1 MAGITIETD
10 LEGKIN
16 NISSFKKEAL
26 LPLFEAII
34 NSVHAIEDREDLEKG
49 TIKVNIIRADDIETS
64 LGDHIDDDA
73 LVKSDREKKIV
84 GFEIEDNGVGF
95 NDDNF
100 KSFNTAD
107 STYKLHRGGKGI
119 GRFLWLKA
127 FDKVEIES
135 VYGQNKTKHLR
146 IFEFSK
152 KKWVN
157 EKSNDLCG
165 PDEDLRTQVRL
176 IGFKEEYRRE
186 PSAYKTTRKIAQ
198 RILEHCLSYYIGG
211 VAPAIILSDERESY
225 NLDEL
230 YSKIKKDSF
239 REVLSLHGEEFC
251 IDHLKLFETNNKVHN
266 IVLCADRRDV
276 ETSSLHSLLGTSA
289 LYEIGDDGEKFY
301 YSVYVS
307 SGYLDRHVNMTR
319 RSFDLPLE
327 GDLHNLDGTCTISL
341 TTVKNTVIERTKVHL
356 APYLD
361 ALQEKKISRVLTVAS
376 SYPALRSV
384 PQYCPEIFDE
394 IEPNSSEEKIYEALY
409 KHKGAADFAIQ
420 RKTKEFLEKQA
431 KNIDEV
437 QKEYEELSKKIEDFK
452 KDELASYICKRKLII
467 DLLDRKL
474 QIGANNEYAL
484 EAEVHD
490 IIFPMKYST
499 DTIRYEDHN
508 LWIISEQLTFH
519 EFAASDIELNK
530 ISSSNSARRPDIIV
544 FSEMGEDRIARSV
557 SIVELKRPERESFEI
572 DPVSQMYD
580 TIREIRNR
588 KITLPNGRYLL
599 VGESTKF
606 YCYALCDINDKIKKF
621 AENLNLRELKDGL
634 GYYSF
639 NEKLNAYTEIIAF
652 DRLIADVKRRHK
664 VFFHKLG
671 I

>member
-1 MAGITIETD
+1 
-10 LEGKIN
+10 
-16 NISSFKKEAL
+16 
-26 LPLFEAII
+26 
-34 NSVHAIEDREDLEKG
+34 
-49 TIKVNIIRADDIETS
+49 
-64 LGDHIDDDA
+64 
-73 LVKSDREKKIV
+73 
-84 GFEIEDNGVGF
+84 
-95 NDDNF
+95 
-100 KSFNTAD
+100 
-107 STYKLHRGGKGI
+107 
-119 GRFLWLKA
+119 
-127 FDKVEIES
+127 
-135 VYGQNKTKHLR
+135 
-146 IFEFSK
+146 
-152 KKWVN
+152 
-157 EKSNDLCG
+157 
-165 PDEDLRTQVRL
+165 
-176 IGFKEEYRRE
+176 
-186 PSAYKTTRKIAQ
+186 
-198 RILEHCLSYYIGG
+198 
-211 VAPAIILSDERESY
+211 
-225 NLDEL
+225 
-230 YSKIKKDSF
+230 
-239 REVLSLHGEEFC
+239 
-251 IDHLKLFETNNKVHN
+251 
-266 IVLCADRRDV
+266 
-276 ETSSLHSLLGTSA
+276 
-289 LYEIGDDGEKFY
+289 
-301 YSVYVS
+301 
-307 SGYLDRHVNMTR
+307 MTR